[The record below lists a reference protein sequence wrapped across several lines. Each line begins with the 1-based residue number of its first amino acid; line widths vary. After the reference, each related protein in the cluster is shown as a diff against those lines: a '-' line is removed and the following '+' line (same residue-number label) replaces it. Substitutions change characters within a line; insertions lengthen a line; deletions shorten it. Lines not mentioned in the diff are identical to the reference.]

1 MSKLHWKPWH
11 HVVQVRDDLKSGQ
24 LTLSIFA
31 ADLYDV
37 VMGRAKPVYQ
47 QPSEFFALTYP
58 TFNLRELA
66 KDVLMRLAGKSDK
79 AVRQLELTYGGGKT
93 HTLITLLH
101 LVSEPEGLQNLH
113 LAAVDEFLNHITF
126 LPPKSRVVALA
137 FDKLDAEKGMEVR
150 SPGGKL
156 RWLRNPWSVLAFQ
169 IAGDD
174 GLKLL
179 HPDGKA
185 DERDSAPAQPL
196 LETLLRKPQEEGLS
210 TLILMDEVLMYAREK
225 VGLDP
230 AWRSRLINFFQYLT
244 QAAVKVER
252 CAIVASLLATDPNKS
267 DELGKQITQE
277 LYTIFRREREEG
289 VQPVVKEDVAE
300 VLRRRFFKP
309 ESIKDRESFRPHVVA
324 ALEGIKSLDDQ
335 TKKDAKGAEDRFL
348 KSFPFHPDLT
358 DLFYTKWTQVE
369 MFQRTRGVLRTFA
382 LAIRDSEAWNDQGP
396 LIGPNVFL
404 GNPTKPG
411 IPEAARELTTVA
423 GKDVTEGKTQ
433 EWTAILEG
441 ELAKAREIQS
451 DTAGL
456 KFREIEQAVFATF
469 LHSQPAGHKAL
480 LRDLLLLIGATR
492 PDKIELEKSLRR
504 WTEVSWFLDEA
515 SINDTDPAGAASG
528 IGKQLPKS
536 WRLGSRPNLK
546 QMHYDACTRV
556 TPDLVEAKLMTEIEN
571 TKSLTAGVRA
581 AGAEVHNLPKFPSD
595 VDDDGKFRFVVLGPK
610 AASESGKPS
619 SEARRFIDEKM
630 GPDSPRTHR
639 NAIVLAVPSKD
650 GLDVARKAI
659 RDYLGWEE
667 VSSQLKGQDV
677 DPIRSETLSKSREG
691 ARRAIPDSIQQAY
704 CIVVTVSDKNDVH
717 AFKISPSGSSLFAAI
732 KADGKSRIQETAV
745 SADALLPG
753 GPYDLWQQGETERY
767 VSDLVGAFSRNPAL
781 PKMISRQAIVDTVA
795 QGCAEG
801 QFVLRLQRPDKSFRT
816 LWRCDCSNIDVK
828 DMSLTAVLPEAAT
841 LSEIATALLVP
852 GALPEL
858 WVNSTLNVWEALAY
872 FGGRT
877 VKIKKEGYEE
887 TVAVPKGDESAVFS
901 AIGKA
906 VEEGKLWLTSGSA
919 SFLSEGV
926 PAGIIAPNAVL
937 QAPPP
942 PIPATDMSATSLP
955 ELWTSSIVT
964 ADAIAA
970 ALSAKSGLSLPWVT
984 VGDAIDGALRAR
996 IIERTIDSGAW
1007 PADFGGAKQVKL
1019 KLTAAP
1025 VTPPR
1030 PEPPTRAPGVVVAE
1044 SELRPGQLQDLADRI
1059 GDISKAAIGVELK
1072 LRVRLELGG
1081 KARPTPEMIAAINEK
1096 LANVADGLTLS

>member
-610 AASESGKPS
+610 AASESGKP
-619 SEARRFIDEKM
+619 
-630 GPDSPRTHR
+630 
-639 NAIVLAVPSKD
+639 
-650 GLDVARKAI
+650 
-659 RDYLGWEE
+659 
-667 VSSQLKGQDV
+667 
-677 DPIRSETLSKSREG
+677 
-691 ARRAIPDSIQQAY
+691 
-704 CIVVTVSDKNDVH
+704 
-717 AFKISPSGSSLFAAI
+717 
-732 KADGKSRIQETAV
+732 
-745 SADALLPG
+745 
-753 GPYDLWQQGETERY
+753 
-767 VSDLVGAFSRNPAL
+767 
-781 PKMISRQAIVDTVA
+781 
-795 QGCAEG
+795 
-801 QFVLRLQRPDKSFRT
+801 
-816 LWRCDCSNIDVK
+816 
-828 DMSLTAVLPEAAT
+828 
-841 LSEIATALLVP
+841 
-852 GALPEL
+852 
-858 WVNSTLNVWEALAY
+858 
-872 FGGRT
+872 
-877 VKIKKEGYEE
+877 
-887 TVAVPKGDESAVFS
+887 
-901 AIGKA
+901 
-906 VEEGKLWLTSGSA
+906 
-919 SFLSEGV
+919 
-926 PAGIIAPNAVL
+926 
-937 QAPPP
+937 
-942 PIPATDMSATSLP
+942 
-955 ELWTSSIVT
+955 
-964 ADAIAA
+964 
-970 ALSAKSGLSLPWVT
+970 
-984 VGDAIDGALRAR
+984 
-996 IIERTIDSGAW
+996 TIY
-1007 PADFGGAKQVKL
+1007 
-1019 KLTAAP
+1019 
-1025 VTPPR
+1025 R
-1030 PEPPTRAPGVVVAE
+1030 
-1044 SELRPGQLQDLADRI
+1044 
-1059 GDISKAAIGVELK
+1059 
-1072 LRVRLELGG
+1072 
-1081 KARPTPEMIAAINEK
+1081 
-1096 LANVADGLTLS
+1096 

>member
-1 MSKLHWKPWH
+1 MSKLNWKPWH
-11 HVVQVRDDLKSGQ
+11 EVVQVRDDLKSGQ

-66 KDVLMRLAGKSDK
+66 KDVVTRLAGKSDK
-79 AVRQLELTYGGGKT
+79 AIRQLELTYGGGKT
-93 HTLITLLH
+93 HTLIALLH
-101 LVSEPEGLQNLH
+101 LVSEPEGLRKLH
-113 LAAVDEFLNHITF
+113 LAAVDEFLSHITF
-126 LPPKSRVVALA
+126 EPPKSRVIALA

-150 SPGGKL
+150 SPAEKV
-156 RWLRNPWSVLAFQ
+156 RWLRNPWSVLAYQ

-185 DERDSAPAQPL
+185 EERDSAPAQPL

-230 AWRSRLINFFQYLT
+230 AWRSRLVNFFQYLT
-244 QAAVKVER
+244 QAALKVDR

-267 DELGKQITQE
+267 DALGKQITQE

-289 VQPVVKEDVAE
+289 VQPVLKEDVAE

-324 ALEGIKSLDDQ
+324 ALEGIKLLDDQ
-335 TKKDAKGAEDRFL
+335 TRKDAKGAEDRFL
-348 KSFPFHPDLT
+348 KSYPFHPDLT
-358 DLFYTKWTQVE
+358 DLFYTKWTNLE
-369 MFQRTRGVLRTFA
+369 SFQRTRGVLRTFA
-382 LAIRDSEAWNDQGP
+382 LAIRDSEAWNDQCP

-404 GNPTKPG
+404 GNPTKGG

-441 ELAKAREIQS
+441 ELQKAREIQN

-456 KFREIEQAVFATF
+456 KFREIEQAVFSTF
-469 LHSQPAGHKAL
+469 LHSQPPNQKAL

-515 SINDTDPAGAASG
+515 SISDTDPAASQS
-528 IGKQLPKS
+528 GKQLPKS

-556 TPDLVEAKLMTEIEN
+556 SPDLVDAKLLTENEN
-571 TKSLTAGVRA
+571 TKSLTAGARA
-581 AGAEVHNLPKFPSD
+581 AGAEVHPLPKFPRD
-595 VDDDGKFRFVVLGPK
+595 IDDEGKFHYVVLGPK

-619 SEARRFIDEKM
+619 SEAKRFIDEKT
-630 GPDSPRTHR
+630 GPENERVYR

-650 GLDVARKAI
+650 GLDVARKAV
-659 RDYLGWEE
+659 RDHLGWEE

-677 DPIRSETLSKSREG
+677 DPIRFETLSKNRG
-691 ARRAIPDSIQQAY
+691 AARRAIEDAIQQAY
-704 CIVVTVSDKNDVH
+704 CIVVTVTENNEVH
-717 AFKISPSGSSLFAAI
+717 AFKISPAGGSLFTTI
-732 KADGKSRIQETAV
+732 KSDRRSRIQDTAV

-753 GPYDLWQQGETERY
+753 GPYSLWKDGDTERY
-767 VSDLVGAFSRNPAL
+767 VSDLVGAFARNPHL
-781 PKMISRQAIVDTVA
+781 PKMMNRQAIIDTIT
-795 QGCAEG
+795 QGCRDG
-801 QFVLRLQRPDKSFRT
+801 LFVLRSTRPDKSVRT
-816 LWRCDCSNIDVK
+816 YWRRDCSDIDLK
-828 DMSLTAVLPEAAT
+828 DIRLAVVLPEAAT
-841 LSEIATALLVP
+841 LTEISPALLAP

-858 WVNSTLNVWEALAY
+858 WNGNTLNAGDVSAY

-877 VKIKKEGYEE
+877 IKVKKEGYEE
-887 TVAVPKGDESAVFS
+887 TMAVPKADDAVVTA

-906 VEEGKLWLTSGSA
+906 VEDGKLWLTSGAA
-919 SFLSEGV
+919 SLLAEPV
-926 PAGIIAPNAVL
+926 PAGVI
-937 QAPPP
+937 
-942 PIPATDMSATSLP
+942 
-955 ELWTSSIVT
+955 E
-964 ADAIAA
+964 ADAILKSPPAPIPTTDLSA
-970 ALSAKSGLSLPWVT
+970 SSLPDLWKDQVVTAEAISSVLSAKSGTVLPWLT
-984 VGDAIDGALRAR
+984 VREAIDGGLRAR
-996 IIERTIDSGAW
+996 LIERTIDSGPW
-1007 PADFGGAKQVKL
+1007 PADYGGAKLVKI
-1019 KLTAAP
+1019 KLASTP
-1025 VTPPR
+1025 TPPT
-1030 PEPPTRAPGVVVAE
+1030 PPPPPTRPGVFVAE
-1044 SELRPGQLQDLADRI
+1044 SDLRPGQLQDLADQI
-1059 GDISKAAIGVELK
+1059 GEITKAAVGVELK
-1072 LRVRLELGG
+1072 VRIRLELGG
-1081 KARPTPEMIAAINEK
+1081 KTKPSPEMIAAINEK
-1096 LANVADGLTLS
+1096 LASVTDSLKLS

>member
-1 MSKLHWKPWH
+1 MSKLNWKPWH
-11 HVVQVRDDLKSGQ
+11 QVVQVRDDLKSGQ

-37 VMGRAKPVYQ
+37 VMDRAKPVYQ
-47 QPSEFFALTYP
+47 TPSEFFSLTYP

-66 KDVLMRLAGKSDK
+66 KDVVMRLAGKSDK
-79 AVRQLELTYGGGKT
+79 AIRQLELTYGGGKT
-93 HTLITLLH
+93 HTLIALLH
-101 LVSEPEGLQNLH
+101 LVTAPEDLQKLH
-113 LAAVDEFLNHITF
+113 LPSVDEFISHITF
-126 LPPKSRVVALA
+126 VPPKSRVVALA

-150 SPGGKL
+150 SPAGKV
-156 RWLRNPWSVLAFQ
+156 RWLRNPWSVLAYQ
-169 IAGDD
+169 IAGDE
-174 GLKLL
+174 GLQLL

-185 DERDSAPAQPL
+185 EERDSAPAQPL

-230 AWRSRLINFFQYLT
+230 TWRSRLINFFQYLT

-324 ALEGIKSLDDQ
+324 ALEGIKSLDEQ
-335 TKKDAKGAEDRFL
+335 TRKDAKGAEDRFL

-358 DLFYTKWTQVE
+358 DLFYTKWTNLE
-369 MFQRTRGVLRTFA
+369 SFQRTRGVLRTFA
-382 LAIRDSEAWNDQGP
+382 LAIRDSELWDQNP

-404 GNPTKPG
+404 GDPKRNG

-441 ELAKAREIQS
+441 ELAKAREIQN

-456 KFREIEQAVFATF
+456 KFREVEQAVFATF
-469 LHSQPAGHKAL
+469 LHSQPINQKAL

-515 SINDTDPAGAASG
+515 SINDTEPGGAASG
-528 IGKQLPKS
+528 MGKQLPKS

-556 TPDLVEAKLMTEIEN
+556 TPDLVEAKLMTEIES
-571 TKSLTAGVRA
+571 TKSLTSGVRA

-619 SEARRFIDEKM
+619 SEAKRFIDEKM

-667 VSSQLKGQDV
+667 VGGQLKGQEV
-677 DPIRSETLSKSREG
+677 DPIRSETLLKSRDA
-691 ARRAIPDSIQQAY
+691 ARKAIPISIQQAY
-704 CIVVTVSDKNDVH
+704 CIVVTVSDKNEIQ
-717 AFKISPSGSSLFAAI
+717 AFKISPAGSSLFATI
-732 KADGKSRIQETAV
+732 KADAKSRIQETAI
-745 SADALLPG
+745 SADAMLPG
-753 GPYDLWQQGETERY
+753 GPYDLWQSGDTERY
-767 VSDLVGAFSRNPAL
+767 VSDLVGSFSRNPTL
-781 PKMISRQAIVDTVA
+781 PKMINRQAIFDTIV
-795 QGCAEG
+795 QGCADG
-801 QFVLRLQRPDKSFRT
+801 QFVLRTQRPDKSFRT
-816 LWRCDCSNIDVK
+816 LWRRDCSDIDVK
-828 DMSLTAVLPEAAT
+828 DMSLAVVLPEAAILT
-841 LSEIATALLVP
+841 EIAPSLIAP
-852 GALPEL
+852 GVLPEL
-858 WVNSTLNVWEALAY
+858 WSTNVLKVSEARAY

-877 VKIKKEGYEE
+877 VKIKKEGYDEPLLIPKADE
-887 TVAVPKGDESAVFS
+887 ATVNA

-906 VEEGKLWLTSGSA
+906 VEEGKLWITSGSA
-919 SFLSEGV
+919 SLLSEPV
-926 PAGIIAPNAVL
+926 PVGIIVDDAIVQP
-937 QAPPP
+937 PPP
-942 PIPATDMSATSLP
+942 PIPATDLSITNLP
-955 ELWTSSIVT
+955 TLWANPVVT
-964 ADAIAA
+964 ADAVAVE
-970 ALSAKSGLSLPWVT
+970 LSAKSGLSLPWIT
-984 VGDAIDGALRAR
+984 VREAIDGALN
-996 IIERTIDSGAW
+996 
-1007 PADFGGAKQVKL
+1007 ADFRG
-1019 KLTAAP
+1019 P
-1025 VTPPR
+1025 
-1030 PEPPTRAPGVVVAE
+1030 
-1044 SELRPGQLQDLADRI
+1044 
-1059 GDISKAAIGVELK
+1059 
-1072 LRVRLELGG
+1072 
-1081 KARPTPEMIAAINEK
+1081 
-1096 LANVADGLTLS
+1096 